1 MAGGCSNALISV
13 VAAMKF
19 DDTTGREGT
28 TLTLGDLMTLTFA
41 DLMTL
46 TLGDLMTLTFADLMQ

>member
-19 DDTTGREGT
+19 DDTTGRRGT
-28 TLTLGDLMTLTFA
+28 TLTLGE
-41 DLMTL
+41 LMTL
-46 TLGDLMTLTFADLMQ
+46 TLGDLMTLTSCYITMDIRR